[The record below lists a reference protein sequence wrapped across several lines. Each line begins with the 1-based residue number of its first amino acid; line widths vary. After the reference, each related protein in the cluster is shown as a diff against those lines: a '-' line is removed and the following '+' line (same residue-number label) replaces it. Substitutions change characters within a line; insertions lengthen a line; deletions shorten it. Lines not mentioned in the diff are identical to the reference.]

1 MAPTPQEMADDAC
14 RRLAAGQDF
23 RQGFEEGVLAERSRP
38 PPAEPLQ
45 EWGPMPERYREP
57 EPSPLAQT
65 MIAISQ
71 RCHSAEWRATLA
83 RDLWRCIASRESPM
97 PFGNGQVDRA
107 EILNLRALASASG
120 CWCEW
125 SEAEGRPVDLPLGE
139 WLAKVW
145 NVKGGAK

>member
-71 RCHSAEWRATLA
+71 RCYSAEWLNTLA
-83 RDLWRCIASRESPM
+83 GDLWAMVHAGGAVERYGNEPITDDEIA
-97 PFGNGQVDRA
+97 
-107 EILNLRALASASG
+107 NLRALAAASG
-120 CWCEW
+120 CWCDW
-125 SEAEGRPVDLPLGE
+125 YATEGRPVDVPLGE
-139 WLAKVW
+139 WLAKFW